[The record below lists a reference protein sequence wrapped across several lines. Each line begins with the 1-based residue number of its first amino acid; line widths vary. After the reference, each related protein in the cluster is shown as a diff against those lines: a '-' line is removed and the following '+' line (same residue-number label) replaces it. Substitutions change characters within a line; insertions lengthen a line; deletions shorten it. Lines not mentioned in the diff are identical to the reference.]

1 MSEKKSK
8 HWYDTDR
15 NKDMNKDSRIPSYY
29 IGLNGLEAREVC
41 DEFDLS
47 YHLST
52 ALTYILRSKRKHKDK
67 GIEDITKAIAHLTFE
82 LDKIKKYES

>member
-8 HWYDTDR
+8 HWYDTER

-29 IGLNGLEAREVC
+29 VGLNGLEAREVG

-47 YHLST
+47 YE
-52 ALTYILRSKRKHKDK
+52 
-67 GIEDITKAIAHLTFE
+67 GED
-82 LDKIKKYES
+82 